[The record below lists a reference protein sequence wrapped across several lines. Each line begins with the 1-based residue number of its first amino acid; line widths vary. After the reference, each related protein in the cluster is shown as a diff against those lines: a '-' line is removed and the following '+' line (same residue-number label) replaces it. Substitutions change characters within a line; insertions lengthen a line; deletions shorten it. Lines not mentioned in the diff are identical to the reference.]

1 MDLRQ
6 TFKVYEAVYHNAI
19 LEIVYIKLS
28 ASAIWSAKNRRSEPS
43 RDRRR
48 RLRRGLASDR
58 HGSPKGEPTRGGRA
72 LLTLAGAGIGAMGRG
87 RDRPAI
93 LETSVSG
100 IRLERAKGIEPSY
113 EAWEASVLP
122 LNYAR
127 SALLTHWQERRDS
140 NPQPPVLETGALPIE
155 LHSYRALFCRIA
167 RADASVR
174 RRAPRAV
181 SATSGGLAAEGS
193 NGRRAT
199 LGLAKLPIDPPAT
212 PGCRRRKE
220 LTATPCRTGE
230 RGRPVPRTRPWR
242 WSSRWDSR
250 GTSSTRP
257 RSAASPTA

>member
-1 MDLRQ
+1 MRSSSATQTRLGERQ
-6 TFKVYEAVYHNAI
+6 ARESEGRTDA
-19 LEIVYIKLS
+19 
-28 ASAIWSAKNRRSEPS
+28 RRAGAPDA
-43 RDRRR
+43 RRRWDRRN
-48 RLRRGLASDR
+48 G
-58 HGSPKGEPTRGGRA
+58 TRPRQA
-72 LLTLAGAGIGAMGRG
+72 
-87 RDRPAI
+87 RDPRNQR
-93 LETSVSG
+93 V
-100 IRLERAKGIEPSY
+100 RDQLERAKGIEPSY

-127 SALLTHWQERRDS
+127 SALLMHWQERRDS

-257 RSAASPTA
+257 RSAASPTASRSPNRR

>member
-1 MDLRQ
+1 MDFRQ
-6 TFKVYEAVYHNAI
+6 TLKVYEAVYHNTI
-19 LEIVYIKLS
+19 LEIVYIKYPH
-28 ASAIWSAKNRRSEPS
+28 RRSGARKTVSEPS
-43 RDRRR
+43 RSSSATIAASRAIDTGIRRRTDARRAAPDARRHWDRR
-48 RLRRGLASDR
+48 DR
-58 HGSPKGEPTRGGRA
+58 TRPRQA
-72 LLTLAGAGIGAMGRG
+72 
-87 RDRPAI
+87 RDPRNQH
-93 LETSVSG
+93 VRD
-100 IRLERAKGIEPSY
+100 RLERAKGIEPSY

-127 SALLTHWQERRDS
+127 SAPLTLWQERRDS